1 MSSKHIRTAA
11 LTVYFDTETKR
22 AHAAYGVTR
31 VSALW
36 IPADTPERELE
47 QVRTMANI
55 VMREATAGG
64 RTFPIMSI
72 IPEDEHLYTVI
83 VRLPIRRGLRI

>member
-11 LTVYFDTETKR
+11 ITVRFDTETRR
-22 AHAAYGVTR
+22 AHAAYGATR

-36 IPADTPERELE
+36 MPADTPERELE
-47 QVRTMANI
+47 QVRTMAN
-55 VMREATAGG
+55 VAMREATFDG
-64 RTFPIMSI
+64 RAFPIIAI